1 MRAAHKAGPTRPLRV
16 AAPRDTQ
23 CAPPRWA
30 EELLP
35 PEQRTGGRLESTA
48 GRAPFGPIWPERS
61 RRRLGE
67 FAHRSRRQRRSIEC
81 RRRLAHP
88 HRAGARGEVIGAGS
102 RPRTPKSQLGG
113 RLERGARST
122 VWRRPPP
129 PSAQSARDRTH
140 TPEKRAYS
148 PTSGFCYKS
157 ANNTDI
163 QIPLLGASVSWNC
176 PPDATTP
183 VFKAHLVNTGGVRP
197 CDVIRANS
205 PAQGAPLWAPRL
217 PLARLPCGSCALPDL

>member
-67 FAHRSRRQRRSIEC
+67 FAHRSRRQRRSIPC
-81 RRRLAHP
+81 RRRLVHP
-88 HRAGARGEVIGAGS
+88 HRAGARDEVIGPGS
-102 RPRTPKSQLGG
+102 RPRTPESQRGG

-129 PSAQSARDRTH
+129 PSAQSARARTH
-140 TPEKRAYS
+140 TVAYRAR
-148 PTSGFCYKS
+148 KLRS
-157 ANNTDI
+157 AA
-163 QIPLLGASVSWNC
+163 LGAPTGASRNHVGKCCDSVVQIQRDKI
-176 PPDATTP
+176 PEYT
-183 VFKAHLVNTGGVRP
+183 FRG
-197 CDVIRANS
+197 
-205 PAQGAPLWAPRL
+205 
-217 PLARLPCGSCALPDL
+217 